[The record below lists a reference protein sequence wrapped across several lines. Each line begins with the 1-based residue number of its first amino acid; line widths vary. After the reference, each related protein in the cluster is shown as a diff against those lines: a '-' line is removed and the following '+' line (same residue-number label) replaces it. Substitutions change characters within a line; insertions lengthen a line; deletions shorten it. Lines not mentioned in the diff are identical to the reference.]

1 MHPFN
6 CVMLI
11 GPTASGKTKLA
22 AQIAASQQGAVLSFD
37 SRQVYKELQ
46 LGCGKDLKEY
56 CVNGIEVPHYLLD
69 LCSVTEAFHI
79 YDFVKHFIAAFHA
92 CENRHFLPVL
102 CGGTGL
108 YFDAVLKKH
117 QHISIPNDATVREKA
132 ASLSDE
138 ALQTWLMSYPEALR
152 RHADTS
158 TRKRMIRALEVAS
171 FLTSNTP
178 EVIPYPDLKP
188 LIFGLDPPVKERNR
202 RIHKRLYERV
212 DEGMIEEVKMLLA
225 NGVPAA
231 ILKRLGLEYKY
242 ITEYLLGETG
252 KEAMLASLETAIH
265 QYAKRQMTWF
275 RKMEREGFKIHW
287 LNAENNTE
295 LQREEALQVM
305 HAYRKA

>member
-1 MHPFN
+1 MQPYN
-6 CVMLI
+6 CVILV

-22 AQIAASQQGAVLSFD
+22 VQIAASQQGAVLSFD

-56 CVNGIEVPHYLLD
+56 FVNGKKVPHALLD
-69 LCSVTEAFHI
+69 LCSVKEPFHI

-92 CENRHFLPVL
+92 CETRHLLPVL

-117 QHISIPNDATVREKA
+117 QHISIPNDAAVREKA
-132 ASLSDE
+132 ESLSDE
-138 ALQTWLMSYPEALR
+138 ALQAWLMSFPESVR

-171 FLTSNTP
+171 YLTSNTP

-202 RIHKRLYERV
+202 RIHTRLYERM
-212 DEGMIEEVKMLLA
+212 DEGMPEEVKGLLE
-225 NGVPAA
+225 NGVPPAT
-231 ILKRLGLEYKY
+231 LKRLGLEYKF
-242 ITEYLLGETG
+242 ITEFLLGEIG
-252 KEAMLASLETAIH
+252 KEEMLVSLETAIH

-275 RKMEREGFKIHW
+275 RKMEREGYKIHW

-295 LQREEALQVM
+295 LQLQEALQVM
-305 HAYRKA
+305 QSYRRE